1 MAAEHDD
8 TAARSRIVAAR
19 AASRDGLFDLLRW
32 HRIPGGLRYLR
43 RHGTVAL
50 LLRLFPPLRFYWAWV
65 GIYDT
70 LAPKDVA
77 AIHRHIRRLANR
89 PLISVLMPVASS
101 DGVFLRRAIERIAR
115 QLYPEWELR
124 IAGDPAVVG
133 SVAQM
138 TTPGGRVKIV
148 DAGSDPSFAGAF
160 NAALAVAT
168 GTLVTLVRAE
178 DELALHA
185 LYLLAVELGRDP
197 ETAILYSDE
206 DAIGTGGRRRNHRF
220 KTDWNPDLLLG
231 HDAIGR
237 LAAYRRDI
245 ITRIGG
251 FRRGFEGAEEYDL
264 ALRASEEVGP
274 DRIRHIPMILYHR
287 RGTIWP
293 AGANGSA
300 TPADAHCRAVA
311 EHLLRT
317 GIAATV
323 SPLPGHRVRVHH
335 PLAEPRPHVSL
346 IVPTRD
352 KVDLLRR
359 CVDGLLHE
367 TDYAELELIIV
378 DNDSAERET
387 HAYFADLAAAPR
399 VRVVSYPG
407 LYNYSAIN
415 NFGVAQARYDLIGLL
430 NNDIEVIHRDWLR
443 EMVSHAMRPE
453 IGAVGAKLYYPDDT
467 IQHAGTIVGLGG
479 GANHAFRDFRRAA
492 PGYCNRLLLT
502 QNLSAVTAAC
512 ILLRR
517 RVSEEVG
524 GIDEVNLPVAF
535 NDVDLCLRIREKGYR
550 IVWTPFA
557 ELYHWESVSRGSDK
571 YEPEKIERFQRE
583 SKYLVE
589 RWRAVIAQDPYYNPN
604 LTVDELDFGLAFPPR
619 FSPPWRDYVPLVLD

>member
-1 MAAEHDD
+1 MAADHDD
-8 TAARSRIVAAR
+8 TTAACSRSLAARGMG
-19 AASRDGLFDLLRW
+19 RDSLFDLLRW

-43 RHGTVAL
+43 RYGTMAL
-50 LLRLFPPLRFYWAWV
+50 LLRLFPQLGFYRLWV
-65 GIYDT
+65 GIYDRLT
-70 LAPKDVA
+70 RKDVA
-77 AIHRHIRRLANR
+77 AIHQHIGRLANR

-101 DGVFLRRAIERIAR
+101 ESVFLRRAIKRIAA
-115 QLYPEWELR
+115 QLYPEWELC

-133 SVAQM
+133 PVAQ

-148 DAGSDPSFAGAF
+148 DAGPDPSFAAAF

-168 GTLVTLVRAE
+168 GTLVALMRAE
-178 DELALHA
+178 DELAPHA
-185 LYLLAVELGRDP
+185 LYLLAVELGGDP
-197 ETAILYSDE
+197 EAAVLYSDE
-206 DAIGTGGRRRNHRF
+206 DAIGPGGRRDHRF

-245 ITRIGG
+245 VVRIGG
-251 FRRGFEGAEEYDL
+251 LRSGFDGAEEYDL

-287 RGTIWP
+287 RGALWP
-293 AGANGSA
+293 ADANNSP

-311 EHLLRT
+311 EHLTRT
-317 GIAATV
+317 GIAAAV

-335 PLAEPRPHVSL
+335 KLPEPRPQVSL

-359 CVDGLLHE
+359 CVDGLLNE
-367 TDYAELELIIV
+367 TDYEELELIIV
-378 DNDSAERET
+378 DNDSAEPET
-387 HAYFADLAAAPR
+387 HAYFAELAAVPR

-407 LYNYSAIN
+407 LYNYAAIN
-415 NFGVAQARYDLIGLL
+415 NFGVAQARYDLVGLL

-443 EMVSHAMRPE
+443 EMVSHAVRPE
-453 IGAVGAKLYYPDDT
+453 IGVVGAKLYYPDDT
-467 IQHAGTIVGLGG
+467 IQHAGTILGLGG

-492 PGYCNRLLLT
+492 PGYCDRLLLT

-512 ILLRR
+512 MLLRR
-517 RVSEEVG
+517 RVFEEVG
-524 GIDEVNLPVAF
+524 GLDAVNLPVAF

-583 SKYLVE
+583 RKYLVE
-589 RWRAVIAQDPYYNPN
+589 RWRAVIAHDPYYNPN

-619 FSPPWRDYVPLVLD
+619 VSPPWRDYRPLV